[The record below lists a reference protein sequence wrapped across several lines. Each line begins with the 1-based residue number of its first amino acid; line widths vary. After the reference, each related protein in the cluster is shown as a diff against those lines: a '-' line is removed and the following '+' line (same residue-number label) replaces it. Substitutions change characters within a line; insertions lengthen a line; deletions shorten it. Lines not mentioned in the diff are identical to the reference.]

1 VDACGLSQHGPD
13 LDFEPVDNPGPQCV
27 SRHEHSMVQ
36 WEVAPDGAS
45 DLLALFEVRRMKA
58 EAVTGEGDQL
68 DPAHTDVR

>member
-1 VDACGLSQHGPD
+1 
-13 LDFEPVDNPGPQCV
+13 
-27 SRHEHSMVQ
+27 MVQ

-45 DLLALFEVRRMKA
+45 DLLALFEICRMKA